1 MRYRDMILQGQ
12 KRQEN
17 ILYAVLWTFLFLAPV
32 FTMLFLSGQKELGD
46 TYAPVS
52 FSFSTP
58 LSAYDWHSVFNTWR
72 MLIPFLVAFLLHNF
86 LLAPILVYD
95 NKRWKYF
102 SLLFVLLV
110 GMAVYQ
116 FFCVFHPRPM
126 GEGPHEK
133 ERPMEMRP
141 IQDLALP
148 RQRLADERQPF
159 KGPKHDDGVRKG
171 GKPKDDVP
179 PTPFG
184 SDGMAN
190 LVITAMLLGLNIGA
204 KYYFKTLSDRKRLQE
219 LEHESLTQ
227 QMEYLKY
234 QVNPH
239 FFMNTLN
246 NIHALVDIDPEQA
259 KVTIE
264 QLSKLMR
271 YILYDSNQPCVP
283 LEKELSFICLYID
296 IMRIRYTDK
305 VRIDLT
311 LPELVPDVKVPPLL
325 FIIFVENAFKHGV
338 SYERES
344 FIDIQVTL
352 DSNRIEFVC
361 NNSRKPNGKDTH
373 GGVGLQNVIK
383 RLQLIYQ
390 QNYHLDITTSKDEYH
405 VKLNI
410 PYLTNKQNNEHTL
423 HSNRR

>member
-1 MRYRDMILQGQ
+1 MRYKDMILQGQ

-17 ILYAVLWTFLFLAPV
+17 ILYAVLWT
-32 FTMLFLSGQKELGD
+32 MLFAAPILAMMFFSGQKELGD
-46 TYAPVS
+46 TYAPLS

-58 LSAYDWHSVFNTWR
+58 LRAYDWQSVFNTWK
-72 MLIPFLVAFLLHNF
+72 LLLPFFVVFLVHNF
-86 LLAPILVYD
+86 FLAPILVYGS
-95 NKRWKYF
+95 KRWKYF
-102 SLLFVLLV
+102 SLLCVLLI
-110 GMAVYQ
+110 GMMVYQ
-116 FFCVFHPRPM
+116 CFSVLRPRPM
-126 GEGPHEK
+126 GDAPHDK
-133 ERPMEMRP
+133 EPPMGARPFRGHDPHGQRPKEDKRFFDMRVH
-141 IQDLALP
+141 
-148 RQRLADERQPF
+148 E
-159 KGPKHDDGVRKG
+159 DGVLKG
-171 GKPKDDVP
+171 EKPKDDAP

-184 SDGMAN
+184 SDAMAN

-219 LEHESLTQ
+219 LEHENLMQ

-271 YILYDSNQPCVP
+271 YILYESNQQCVP
-283 LEKELSFICLYID
+283 LEKELAFICLYID

-305 VRIDLT
+305 VRIDLA
-311 LPELVPDVKVPPLL
+311 LPGQVPDVKVPPLL

-338 SYERES
+338 SYERDS
-344 FIDIQVTL
+344 FIDIRVTL
-352 DSNRIEFVC
+352 EGERIELVC

-390 QNYHLDITTSKDEYH
+390 QDYRLGITTSKDEYH

-410 PYLTNKQNNEHTL
+410 PYLTNRQDNEHTL
-423 HSNRR
+423 HCNR